1 MARAVF
7 YPYVNSLD
15 EFLPQDKGNVT
26 TVLKGSEPFPILR
39 MSDCLTN
46 VRILRPVG
54 TVDGI
59 SNVSTSENDVN
70 APVYNLAGVRVS
82 GKNLPA
88 GVYVKNGKKFIV
100 NK

>member
-1 MARAVF
+1 MAKTSLH
-7 YPYVNSLD
+7 PYVNSLD